1 MLGDSWQRFDTNA
14 ASLVLLDRTLMV
26 VGYTQAEREVARL
39 YAEGLGEKCT

>member
-14 ASLVLLDRTLMV
+14 ASLVLLGRNLMV
-26 VGYTQAEREVARL
+26 VGYTQAEREVARS